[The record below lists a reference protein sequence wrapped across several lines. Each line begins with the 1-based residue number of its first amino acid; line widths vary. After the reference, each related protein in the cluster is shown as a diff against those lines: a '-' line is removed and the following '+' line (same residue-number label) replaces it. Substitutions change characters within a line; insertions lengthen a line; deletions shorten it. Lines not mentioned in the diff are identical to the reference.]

1 VNKLYTINGFTV
13 GELVTYTARYQA
25 HSGGEDPD
33 RELLCV
39 ITRKYKNSQYLQI
52 MSVETGIKYSTTAGW
67 LRKIE
72 DESRNFV

>member
-1 VNKLYTINGFTV
+1 MNKLYTINGFTV
-13 GELVTYTARYQA
+13 GELVTYTSH
-25 HSGGEDPD
+25 HSYSGVEPNDVQ
-33 RELLCV
+33 LCV

-72 DESRNFV
+72 DESRNIV